1 MPTSSATVCC
11 GNNILVVFAQ
21 GMTIFEIVF
30 TVLSLFQSLLNTFNI
45 QHGQPGLP
53 IFITVWLIYL
63 SLESHGLMKKK
74 TGIII
79 VGCIIRCLQLLIMI
93 SIPFLLNESIVKE
106 FLKANGIN
114 MTSEEFNLT
123 R

>member
-1 MPTSSATVCC
+1 MPTSSATLCC
-11 GNNILVVFAQ
+11 GNNIFVVVAQ
-21 GMTIFEIVF
+21 GMTIFEMVL
-30 TVLSLFQSLLNTFNI
+30 TVLSLFQSLLNAFNI
-45 QHGQPGLP
+45 QHGQPSLP
-53 IFITVWLIYL
+53 IFITVWLMYL
-63 SLESHGLMKKK
+63 SLENYGLMKKK
-74 TGIII
+74 PGIII